1 MDPASV
7 AGACYDTASME
18 RVLFK
23 LSGPPAASLLSPL
36 STLVAQAMYG
46 KYRLGLEAAQI
57 AVGEYYS
64 IDGWTIGQ
72 VDYVAEL
79 ITVGT

>member
-1 MDPASV
+1 
-7 AGACYDTASME
+7 
-18 RVLFK
+18 
-23 LSGPPAASLLSPL
+23 
-36 STLVAQAMYG
+36 MYG

-79 ITVGT
+79 ITVGRQMVTISYGYR